1 MSKTVSPL
9 VVSLWCTLTLSATV
23 PMMANAQTV
32 ALESSDPRIARA
44 EQLHFA
50 NRAAESLKAFEHVV
64 AAEPDNYE
72 ALWKT
77 AMANVVV
84 GLLADE
90 KKVQNQWY
98 RRGEEY
104 AHRAVE
110 TQPDGIDGLYWLVS
124 AKGLRAVQTNA
135 LDASRLGTE
144 VYELAHGLL
153 EMDSLHAGAYHALGV
168 LNYEVQKLSPVK
180 RFIATRILG
189 NRAFRLTSW
198 DNAERYLGR
207 AIELDPDF
215 VLFHLDLGK
224 MYLERGQR
232 ELARQAFQRVIEL
245 QLVHPP
251 DPKFQETAARLL
263 ATIS

>member
-1 MSKTVSPL
+1 MSRTVSPL
-9 VVSLWCTLTLSATV
+9 VVCLWSTITTSAAV
-23 PMMANAQTV
+23 PIIADAQTV

-44 EQLHFA
+44 EELHFA
-50 NRAAESLKAFEHVV
+50 NRAAESLKAFEDVVV
-64 AAEPDNYE
+64 AEPENYE

-98 RRGEEY
+98 VRGEEY
-104 AHRAVE
+104 ARRAVE
-110 TQPDGIDGLYWLVS
+110 TEPDGIDGLYWLVS
-124 AKGLRAVQTNA
+124 AKGLRAVQTGA

-144 VYELAHGLL
+144 VYQLGHRLL

-168 LNYEVQKLSPVK
+168 LYYEVQKLNIVK

-189 NRAFRLTSW
+189 NRVFQLTSW
-198 DNAERYLGR
+198 ETAERYLRR
-207 AIELDPDF
+207 ATELEPDF
-215 VLFHLDLGK
+215 VLFRLDLGK
-224 MYLERGQR
+224 LYLERGQR

-245 QLVHPP
+245 RLVHPP